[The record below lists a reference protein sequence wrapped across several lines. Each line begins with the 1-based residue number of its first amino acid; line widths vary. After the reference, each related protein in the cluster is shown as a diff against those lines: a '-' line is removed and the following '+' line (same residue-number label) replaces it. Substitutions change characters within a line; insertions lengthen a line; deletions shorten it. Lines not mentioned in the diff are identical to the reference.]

1 MGTQCIEHL
10 APVIMTCTKHWHSK
24 GVARG
29 YVNLMHH
36 EPAIA
41 NLNEEL

>member
-1 MGTQCIEHL
+1 MGTQSVEHL
-10 APVIMTCTKHWHSK
+10 AAVIMTCTKHWHSK
-24 GVARG
+24 GEALG

-36 EPAIA
+36 EPEIA